1 MLVPLEWLR
10 EFCAPDVPT
19 AELVERLEM
28 TGTEIGGVTTRG
40 VGAHERF
47 VVGRVL
53 TADQHPDADRL
64 KVCTVDVGEAEAAHI
79 VCGAPNVAAG
89 QTVAVAR
96 PGAVLPGGIKLKKA
110 KLRGQVSEGMILAE
124 DELEIGTDHAG
135 IMVLEPDGLEPGTP
149 LSEVLPLGTEVLD
162 VEATPNRPDELG
174 LYGIAREVHAATGA
188 PLGPPPWSEDPGSFE
203 GEVPV
208 EVVVEAPDLCPRF
221 TARLFEDVT
230 IAPSPPWLKA
240 RLMAAGQRPI
250 NNVVD
255 VTNYVM
261 LLTGQPLHAFD
272 ADRVAGGRLVV
283 RRAAQGEQLVT
294 LDDQTRTLTPDDCLI
309 ADADGPTALAGVMGG
324 ERSEVSE
331 TTTRVLL
338 EVANWHGPAIN
349 RTSQRLGLRSEASS
363 RYEKGLAPEQTLE
376 AQAVATA
383 LLLDVAG
390 ARVLPGTIDVGGPG
404 PEAAALRLREA
415 RVERLLGVAIPRA
428 EQAGHL
434 TALGFAVAEAEDGLD
449 VTVPHWRR
457 EDVTREAD
465 LIEEIARLHGVNE
478 NLPATL
484 PSRNGAVGVLTPAQR
499 LRRRAEDVL
508 AGRGLHEIA
517 GWSFADRS
525 LLDRLRIPAD
535 SALRDVVEVENPM
548 SEAQAI
554 LRPTIVGSL
563 LDAAAANMARGHRD
577 LGLFESAAVYRAHPT
592 EPSDEHHA
600 LAALLTGRL
609 QPRSW
614 RADDATADVFAA
626 KALVA
631 AVLDTLRV
639 AWDVAP
645 ASWPFLHPG
654 RSAEVL
660 SGGVRLGFVG
670 EIHPLVT
677 REWDIEQP
685 VAVFALDL
693 GKVAAA
699 APGVAQYADVVSY
712 PPLRQDLAVIL
723 ASDVPAGDVV
733 RTVREAG
740 GELLAG
746 AEVFDVYTGAQ
757 VGEGRRSLAFALTFR
772 APDRTLT
779 DEDVAPVRER
789 IVGAL
794 RERLGGELRG

>member
-1 MLVPLEWLR
+1 
-10 EFCAPDVPT
+10 
-19 AELVERLEM
+19 
-28 TGTEIGGVTTRG
+28 
-40 VGAHERF
+40 
-47 VVGRVL
+47 
-53 TADQHPDADRL
+53 
-64 KVCTVDVGEAEAAHI
+64 
-79 VCGAPNVAAG
+79 
-89 QTVAVAR
+89 
-96 PGAVLPGGIKLKKA
+96 
-110 KLRGQVSEGMILAE
+110 
-124 DELEIGTDHAG
+124 
-135 IMVLEPDGLEPGTP
+135 
-149 LSEVLPLGTEVLD
+149 
-162 VEATPNRPDELG
+162 
-174 LYGIAREVHAATGA
+174 
-188 PLGPPPWSEDPGSFE
+188 
-203 GEVPV
+203 
-208 EVVVEAPDLCPRF
+208 
-221 TARLFEDVT
+221 
-230 IAPSPPWLKA
+230 
-240 RLMAAGQRPI
+240 
-250 NNVVD
+250 VD

-272 ADRVAGGRLVV
+272 ADRIAGGRLVV

-294 LDDQTRTLTPDDCLI
+294 LDDQTRTLTTDDCLI

-324 ERSEVSE
+324 ERSEVSD

-338 EVANWHGPAIN
+338 EVANWHGPSIN
-349 RTSQRLGLRSEASS
+349 RTSQRLVLRSEASS

-404 PEAAALRLREA
+404 PDAITLRLREA
-415 RVERLLGVAIPRA
+415 RVERLLGVAIQRA
-428 EQAGHL
+428 EQAEHL

-508 AGRGLHEIA
+508 AGRGLREIA

-535 SALRDVVEVENPM
+535 SPLRDVVEVENPM

-563 LDAAAANMARGHRD
+563 LDAAAANLARGHRD
-577 LGLFESAAVYRAHPT
+577 LGLFESAAVYRAHPA

-639 AWDVAP
+639 EWDARPPVAP

-670 EIHPLVT
+670 EIHPLVA

-685 VAVFALDL
+685 VAAFALDL

-699 APGVAQYADVVSY
+699 APGIAQYADVVSY
-712 PPLRQDLAVIL
+712 PPLRQDLAVIV
-723 ASDVPAGDVV
+723 AADVPVGEVV
-733 RTVREAG
+733 RTVRDAG

-757 VGEGRRSLAFALTFR
+757 AGEGRRSLAFALTFR

-779 DEDVAPVRER
+779 DEDVAPVRDA